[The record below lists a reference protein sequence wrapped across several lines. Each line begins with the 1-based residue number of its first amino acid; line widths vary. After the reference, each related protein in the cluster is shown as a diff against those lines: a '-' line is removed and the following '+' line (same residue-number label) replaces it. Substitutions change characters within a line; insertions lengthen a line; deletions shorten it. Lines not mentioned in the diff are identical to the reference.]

1 MELVVRLNVVV
12 LGIGSSRRRRWEEL
26 HAVLKTSPTD
36 RLPLHTFGRALGA
49 AWVTSFHG
57 IAVKDRAMHAKFE
70 EVRQGMTLSEVES
83 LMGREYD
90 GQNGGGTN
98 WDKTTGG
105 IHVKGWDGP
114 GTLTVDVLLN
124 EQDKVVDKHLHPTQ
138 PTPWEILRAHI
149 CYWLSL

>member
-1 MELVVRLNVVV
+1 M
-12 LGIGSSRRRRWEEL
+12 
-26 HAVLKTSPTD
+26 HAVLQTSPLIGFLFLLLTV
-36 RLPLHTFGRALGA
+36 PFGL
-49 AWVTSFHG
+49 AWVTSFRG
-57 IAVKDRAMHAKFE
+57 IAVTGSGHARKFE
-70 EVRQGMTLSEVES
+70 EIRQGMTLSEVES

-90 GQNGGGTN
+90 GQNGGGSD

-124 EQDKVVDKHLHPTQ
+124 EQDKVVDKHLHPTH
-138 PTPWEILRAHI
+138 PTPWEILWAHI